1 MFTAKLIPNAR
12 ELSPLG
18 PVILSQMRVSF
29 SFLLLLPLLLLGG
42 GSDAVRFPKREILR
56 SMLLG
61 VLGLAGANYFYYL
74 AIEKSTV
81 ATAIIVQYTAPVWVL
96 LYMVVRGLQR
106 PTAKRVLAVL
116 LAVVGAAL
124 AIGVLNSAQIR
135 ANASGIAASLGAAFS
150 FAFYTVYGHDVLSAN
165 PRWKVTL
172 YALLGASLFWLIL
185 NPPNRILAAHYSGQ
199 QWLFLLIFSVTSMLV
214 PIAFYFSG
222 LQHLDAT
229 RAIVTSCLEPIF
241 AILCAAIFLHEGLS
255 WIQVVG
261 VVIVLVATIVVQLP
275 ETKDK
280 TQEAL
285 GSAS

>member
-1 MFTAKLIPNAR
+1 M
-12 ELSPLG
+12 G
-18 PVILSQMRVSF
+18 PVILSQTRVSF
-29 SFLLLLPLLLLGG
+29 SFLLLLPLLLLFGG
-42 GSDAVRFPKREILR
+42 REAVSFPRREALR

-74 AIEKSTV
+74 AIDKSTV

-96 LYMVVRGLQR
+96 LYMVVRGFQR

-124 AIGVLNSAQIR
+124 AIGVLNSAQIK
-135 ANASGIAASLGAAFS
+135 ANAYGIAASLGAAFS
-150 FAFYTVYGHDVLSAN
+150 FAFYTVYGHGVLSSN

-185 NPPNRILAAHYSGQ
+185 NPPNRILAAHYSGH
-199 QWLFLLIFSVTSMLV
+199 QWLFLLVFSITSMLV

-261 VVIVLVATIVVQLP
+261 VVIVLVATIIVQLP
-275 ETKDK
+275 EADGRV
-280 TQEAL
+280 QEARSS
-285 GSAS
+285 GS

>member
-12 ELSPLG
+12 GLTPLG
-18 PVILSQMRVSF
+18 PVILSQTRVGF
-29 SFLLLLPLLLLGG
+29 SFLLLLPLLLLVGG
-42 GSDAVRFPKREILR
+42 REAVRFPRKEIFR

-74 AIEKSTV
+74 AIDKSTV

-96 LYMVVRGLQR
+96 LYMVARGFQR
-106 PTAKRVLAVL
+106 PTAKRVLAVM

-124 AIGVLNSAQIR
+124 AIGVLNSAQIK
-135 ANASGIAASLGAAFS
+135 ANAYGIAASLGAAFS
-150 FAFYTVYGHDVLSAN
+150 FAFYTVYGHDVLSGN

-172 YALLGASLFWLIL
+172 YALLGASIFWLIL
-185 NPPNRILAAHYSGQ
+185 NPPNRILAAHYSGH
-199 QWLFLLIFSVTSMLV
+199 QWLFLLIFSITSMLV

-255 WIQVVG
+255 WIQIVG
-261 VVIVLVATIVVQLP
+261 VVIVLVATVVVQLP
-275 ETKDK
+275 EAD
-280 TQEAL
+280 TQEASSV
-285 GSAS
+285 G

>member
-1 MFTAKLIPNAR
+1 
-12 ELSPLG
+12 LG
-18 PVILSQMRVSF
+18 PVILSQTRVTF
-29 SFLLLLPLLLLGG
+29 SFLLLLPLLLLAGG
-42 GSDAVRFPKREILR
+42 VEAVRFPKREILR

-74 AIEKSTV
+74 AIDKSTV

-96 LYMVVRGLQR
+96 LYMVARGFQR
-106 PTAKRVLAVL
+106 ATAKRVLAVL

-124 AIGVLNSAQIR
+124 AIGVLNSAQIK
-135 ANASGIAASLGAAFS
+135 ANAFGIAASLGAAFS
-150 FAFYTVYGHDVLSAN
+150 FAFYTVYGHDVLSSN

-172 YALLGASLFWLIL
+172 YALLGASLFWLVL
-185 NPPNRILAAHYSGQ
+185 NPPNDILAAHYSGH
-199 QWLFLLIFSVTSMLV
+199 QWLFLLVFSITSMLV

-255 WIQVVG
+255 WVQIVG
-261 VVIVLVATIVVQLP
+261 VFIVLVATVVVQLP
-275 ETKDK
+275 EANGK
-280 TQEAL
+280 TQEA
-285 GSAS
+285 GSGGS